1 MVKYRFPYAIEDTK
15 SYPKIHVYIDHNEKW
30 IKTKVLLDSGAD
42 ISLFTRELG
51 EEIGLDIESVKP
63 KKLGGI
69 GNGIYVHIHK
79 VKLKISKDSKEIIFR
94 ISAGFAN
101 DRNWDLNIIGRKD
114 IFNNMTVCFKKDKE
128 VIIEI

>member
-15 SYPKIHVYIDHNEKW
+15 SCPKIPVYIGYKESWEKT
-30 IKTKVLLDSGAD
+30 ISLLDSGAD

-51 EEIGLDIESVKP
+51 EEIGLDIESVEP

-79 VKLKISKDSKEIIFR
+79 VKLKISKDGKEIIFR

-101 DRNWDLNIIGRKD
+101 DRKWDLNIIGRKD
-114 IFNNMTVCFKKDKE
+114 IFNKITVCFKKDKE